1 MPSIDAIV
9 SKMYSTRNRLLVWV
23 GIIWLTSLIGLIF
36 TWHWLALPQNV
47 FIGAIALLSFLFIA
61 GFYLLLLAGTILH
74 PTKHPI
80 IRHLQHE
87 KHQIVWVYSFI
98 SINMPFGVQLFR
110 LVTIWLHYRDGS
122 QQYLRIEYKYLKEC
136 MQCLQN
142 ELPHATFG
150 YSVKNEQLYRAN
162 PVLLERE

>member
-1 MPSIDAIV
+1 MHR
-9 SKMYSTRNRLLVWV
+9 TRNRLLAWGAILFLSGLLGLVTVWYR
-23 GIIWLTSLIGLIF
+23 LQ
-36 TWHWLALPQNV
+36 LPQNV
-47 FIGAIALLSFLFIA
+47 FLSAVAFALFVMIA
-61 GFYLLLLAGTILH
+61 GFYLLILAGTILH

-80 IRHLQHE
+80 IKHLRYE
-87 KHQIVWVYSFI
+87 RHQIVWVYSFI
-98 SINMPFGVQLFR
+98 NVNMPFGVHLFK

-122 QQYLRIEYKYLKEC
+122 QQHLRIEHKYLADC
-136 MQCLQN
+136 MQCLEN